1 MKTLFLT
8 AATAALI
15 FTAPAAFAA
24 HDHQGAGAGGGGEH
38 ANHTTAPTHTGST
51 HTGGTAGGAM
61 TGGSPHGGTHHHSAH
76 TTTTA
81 PTGLPGT
88 SFHEV
93 GHNRSGSG
101 HGNNNN
107 AGNNNSH
114 GNNNGNRGGNGT
126 HVTINFNRHNVTA
139 SHHYHYRGG
148 AYRGPSG
155 YSYHRYSYGE
165 ILPSIYFASDYW
177 INDYSDYGL
186 SDPPDGTVWVR
197 YGDDAV
203 LIDQDSGEILEVV
216 YGQFY

>member
-8 AATAALI
+8 AAALI
-15 FTAPAAFAA
+15 FAAPAAFAA
-24 HDHQGAGAGGGGEH
+24 DDHHGDGHPGGEPAAH
-38 ANHTTAPTHTGST
+38 AAHATHAAPTHTAHAAPA
-51 HTGGTAGGAM
+51 HTAAPAM
-61 TGGSPHGGTHHHSAH
+61 TMGGPATKHSHHSMA
-76 TTTTA
+76 TTTA
-81 PTGLPGT
+81 APTGFPGA
-88 SFHEV
+88 E
-93 GHNRSGSG
+93 RKG

-107 AGNNNSH
+107 RNNNNRNNTNGGNNSNRA
-114 GNNNGNRGGNGT
+114 RGGNGT

-165 ILPSIYFASDYW
+165 TFPSIYFARDYW
-177 INDYSDYGL
+177 IDDYSEYGL
-186 SDPPDGTVWVR
+186 SDPPDGCVWVR

-203 LIDQDSGEILEVV
+203 LVDEDSGEILEVV